1 MPVHHHGRGD
11 DPAGD
16 RDDVPAAE
24 DGVHPDPDP
33 GGGAVA
39 EPGPRAT
46 LRGWQVTVH
55 SGLLP
60 FKYFAWNWNW
70 SRTVGLGIEFGTK
83 LSIKIKVAVVS
94 IYKFIFEIFS
104 FFLHDTT
111 GKVTFIER
119 V

>member
-1 MPVHHHGRGD
+1 MIAAVHHHGRGD

-46 LRGWQVTVH
+46 LRGRQVM
-55 SGLLP
+55 SILGFCP
-60 FKYFAWNWNW
+60 SNI
-70 SRTVGLGIEFGTK
+70 SLGIRIGIGIGIGIGTK
-83 LSIKIKVAVVS
+83 VSIKVKVAVGS
-94 IYKFIFEIFS
+94 IYRFIFEIFS
-104 FFLHDTT
+104 VSPHDKTE
-111 GKVTFIER
+111 KVTFIER

>member
-1 MPVHHHGRGD
+1 MIAAVHHHGRGD

-46 LRGWQVTVH
+46 LRGRQVTSIVGFCP
-55 SGLLP
+55 SNISLGIKIGVSAIAGIGPKSSIIVEL
-60 FKYFAWNWNW
+60 
-70 SRTVGLGIEFGTK
+70 TVG
-83 LSIKIKVAVVS
+83 S
-94 IYKFIFEIFS
+94 IYRFTFEIFS
-104 FFLHDTT
+104 VSLHDKT